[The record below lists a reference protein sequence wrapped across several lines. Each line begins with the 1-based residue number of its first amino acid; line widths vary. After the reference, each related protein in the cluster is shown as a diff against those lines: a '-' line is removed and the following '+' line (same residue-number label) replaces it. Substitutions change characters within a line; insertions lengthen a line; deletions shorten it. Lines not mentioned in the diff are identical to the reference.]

1 MDRRT
6 FLTMIAL
13 TGAGAAMM
21 KLGGTALLA
30 PSAAYAEDAPAIQ
43 DMVLGDANAPV
54 TMVEY
59 GSFTCPHCK
68 DFHDESYKQLKAD
81 YIDTGKVKFIF
92 REVYFDRYGLWAS
105 MMARCGGET
114 RYFGINSMLYDQQRE
129 WAASDDPTVVV
140 ENIKKIGRTAGM
152 DDAAIQACLEDAATA
167 QALVTWS
174 QEQMKT
180 DNIQGTPTFMING
193 EQFSNMS
200 YDDLKK
206 ILDGK
211 LGG

>member
-6 FLTMIAL
+6 FLTLMAL
-13 TGAGAAMM
+13 TGAGAALL
-21 KLGGTALLA
+21 KLGGRALFT
-30 PSAAYAEDAPAIQ
+30 PSAAFAEDAPAIQ
-43 DMVLGDANAPV
+43 DMVLGEANAPV
-54 TMVEY
+54 TVVEY

-68 DFHDESYKQLKAD
+68 DFHDESFKPLKAN

-105 MMARCGGET
+105 MMARCGGAT
-114 RYFGINSMLYDQQRE
+114 RYFGINSMLYDQLQE

-152 DDAAIQACLEDAATA
+152 EDAAIQACLEDAATA
-167 QALVTWS
+167 EALVAWS
-174 QEQMKT
+174 QGNMQA

-193 EQFSNMS
+193 QQYSNMS
-200 YDDLKK
+200 YADLKT
-206 ILDGK
+206 ILDEK